1 MDSQGPHSA
10 IRRSSSSSAIDLS
23 RSSSP
28 SLDPTDTVAR
38 RRSWGR
44 VVEGQ
49 DPLRLEIPSSS
60 GREELV
66 FNDSPTDA
74 HLAFQPYPN
83 NRHYS
88 SFEPEQDIFYHPYH
102 HSGPSTASLIAEN
115 ALEMEGQ
122 REDDEAR
129 LTTNM
134 SRNPTEREWHLAV
147 DGDGGGDPETPAT
160 PQGGNTPRRR
170 TVRYSVSPSPLKR
183 TGTAIKSMSKTL
195 RRASLRVVNIA
206 NNGLEHQVRLAGDD
220 GKLEEDRDEELPDLS
235 RTAPIRGRTL
245 CWFGQNSKVRLKL
258 YEWLVH
264 PWTEPVI
271 LLLIIFNAVVLTI
284 QSVRSLVLEDDQEPA
299 RIRGYFHSWED
310 WALFFLFIIFTLE
323 AFARICVNGFLFDP
337 EIPAL
342 SIFTSPFSSAPS
354 RTIVSNL
361 PPDSADL
368 SRQGSLSA
376 GGPLA
381 RGLSLT
387 NGLTE
392 TTSANTI
399 VNEKIK
405 QHVPSASTAHQTTF
419 SLSQQH
425 PPTFFSTAF
434 RSDTKNPTEPLSLPF
449 KLNITEVTSKTSRN
463 VPYLRQSWGRI
474 DFVAIASF
482 WITFILASGGLEHG
496 GGAGAGIGLH
506 IGVFRA
512 MSVIRT
518 ARLLAITSGTTTIMH
533 SLKTARPLLA
543 SVAYFVVFAMVLFS
557 IIGIQSF
564 NGSLRRS
571 CFLLATDGE
580 QELQISD
587 QFCGGHVN
595 ASTIQESNYITWNG
609 LPSDGEAK
617 GYICPL
623 GQICRET
630 DNPEDGIQS
639 FDTIW
644 AAILQI
650 VVVAS
655 ANGWAPLMYE
665 MIDSEFFV
673 SSLFFII
680 CVVVLNFWLINLF
693 VAVITNTFSA
703 IRSETK
709 KSAFGA
715 APLPSLLADEQDDG
729 WSSANPSKPTAQ
741 RNIFKILYDHS
752 RWIFILFALAS
763 LVLQAT
769 RTATVSE
776 THETIM
782 YYGELVITL
791 LFDVE
796 ILIRF
801 LAALPDWRSFFGFLF
816 GSRSGAG
823 YAGGVGSTGSIR
835 AGATPGAGSNWLD
848 LILAVGSSV
857 IQIPVIRNSE
867 AYPWFTIFQ
876 LARFYRVI
884 LEVPRMRPLMLSV
897 FGNMY
902 GLFNMSLFLILINYI
917 AALVAVQLLRGDMSV
932 GSNMNFKEIFN
943 AFLAM
948 YQVMSSEN
956 WTDVLYQ
963 AAEAELKLRQ
973 TVLVIILISVWELF
987 ANFII
992 LQMFVAVINENFQ
1005 VAEEQKRTRQASHYW
1020 ATHQIQ
1026 SGRATWMRKLN
1037 PYRWVKPN
1045 PVKVK
1050 VENLPSNLVLS
1061 IQQDL
1066 VQEYRVESPVPGSID
1081 DRATVGSSRRQ
1092 GLKHYTTKSLS
1103 ALQKLFAGDEKLSIN
1118 NDVPL
1123 ATLKQHTRSDTL
1135 GALGDEETERHLE
1148 LLASVNNVAVPS
1160 DDINDAIYER
1170 RAQKADFIRDHPSYD
1185 RTFWIFGQ
1193 NNFFRKFCQRLVQP
1207 AHGER
1212 IFGTPHSPLAH
1223 PAFQFLI
1230 LLAVIGGIVTEI
1242 IATPVYRRNYFA
1254 ENGRTRGAW
1263 FDIAE
1268 GAFTLTLIVEFFIK
1282 ICADGFAFTPNAYVR
1297 SIWNIIDFI
1306 ILAGIS
1312 VNVATSLIFV
1322 GGLSRFTRSL
1332 KALRALRLITLFNS
1346 MRVAF
1351 QSLIISGASR
1361 ILDAAVL
1368 AILYIIPYAVW
1379 GLNIFAGTMK
1389 ECNDG
1394 DATGIT
1400 DCINEYENSIF
1411 DDGQFGFPVPK
1422 VWTDPSPSTTYSFDN
1437 FRSSLLILFEIVSLE
1452 GWIDVMNIA
1461 TSIAGKDA
1469 QPDTNASEWNALF
1482 FLVYHLV
1489 GGVVILTL
1497 FVSIIIANFSSRTGT
1512 AFLTQPQKEW
1522 IDLQKLF
1529 KRQKPSK
1536 RPKTTPTNVFRKWC
1550 FDRAI
1555 HKHGWWSR
1563 SMTFLFVL
1571 HVLVLMTQTY
1581 STSDIADTLRN
1592 DFFLVI
1598 ICVYI
1603 IDVVI
1608 RLVGLGWKSFRAN
1621 GWNLFDI
1628 LVTAGSFF
1636 TTLIV
1641 RFGKDSFV
1649 IEQLQKLFLV
1659 SIAFKLVQRT
1669 DSLNKLFKTSV
1680 ASLPAIL
1687 SLLVLWFIFF
1697 MFFAI
1702 LYVEV
1707 FGLTKWGGAET
1718 RSQNYSTIGSAL
1730 VMLAFMS
1737 TGEGW
1742 NEYMHNYARVYPLC
1756 TNSSDTEED
1765 SDCGSVG
1772 WAFTLFIAWN
1782 ILSMYIFVN
1791 LFTGVVVDSFS
1802 YVFQTSGGAKSITRE
1817 QMRAFKKVWAEY
1829 ANPKTGYLERGNFV
1843 TFFGKLS
1850 GVFEVR
1856 IYPAE
1861 YSIPNIL
1868 DACKESPDSSYTW
1881 PPPRTVDGVDLH
1893 KLDAALNGID
1903 YAAIRKRRAVYTRLY
1918 HEATIAHQP
1927 GRGISFTDMLLLLAH
1942 HKLIVDHEALVL
1954 SDLVVRTETNK
1965 LVTDLVN
1972 LDRVHSLLKTISH
1985 RRRFLNHLA
1994 RKRAAESQQEIP
2006 FIVVDTMP
2014 STPPQTTRDISSAP
2028 STPNHSPS
2036 PSYSD
2041 YNGSRNSMIATALQ
2055 RSKRVSDVSRLST
2068 DLGRYPRDSIIEED
2082 PQLVLSSMQNS
2093 MWGDLMSEAMKEE
2106 EGR

>member
-1 MDSQGPHSA
+1 MDSQAPHSA
-10 IRRSSSSSAIDLS
+10 IRRSSSSSAIDLTGTTS
-23 RSSSP
+23 GIGSAPHSPAP
-28 SLDPTDTVAR
+28 SLDTTPGNFPRKRT
-38 RRSWGR
+38 SWGR
-44 VVEGQ
+44 VDAGQ
-49 DPLRLEIPSSS
+49 DPLRLEIPSFEAVGTSLNNS
-60 GREELV
+60 NGGDP

-74 HLAFQPYPN
+74 HLAYVREHPYPN
-83 NRHYS
+83 NSQYEFH
-88 SFEPEQDIFYHPYH
+88 QDILYTYPTH

-115 ALEMEGQ
+115 ALEMEGH

-134 SRNPTEREWHLAV
+134 SRNPTEQKWE
-147 DGDGGGDPETPAT
+147 DPELSA
-160 PQGGNTPRRR
+160 GATPRRR
-170 TVRYSVSPSPLKR
+170 TIRYSVSPSPLKR
-183 TGTAIKSMSKTL
+183 TGTAIKTMSKTL

-206 NNGLEHQVRLAGDD
+206 NNGLENQVRLD
-220 GKLEEDRDEELPDLS
+220 GEDGVPNRDGLEDEQLPDLS
-235 RTAPIRGRTL
+235 RTLPIRGRTL
-245 CWFGQNSKVRLKL
+245 CCFGPQSKVRLKL
-258 YEWLVH
+258 YNWLVH
-264 PWTEPVI
+264 PWTEPAI

-284 QSVRSLVLEDDQEPA
+284 QSARSLVAEDGEEPP
-299 RIRGYFHSWED
+299 RIRGYFRSWED

-337 EIPAL
+337 EIPAS
-342 SIFTSPFSSAPS
+342 SIFTAPFSSAPS
-354 RTIVSNL
+354 RSIVSSNP

-368 SRQGSLSA
+368 NRQASLSA

-387 NGLTE
+387 QRLQRFNRNVRRPFEL
-392 TTSANTI
+392 ANSNPPADQQPGSSSSVPSNPI
-399 VNEKIK
+399 NEKIK
-405 QHVPSASTAHQTTF
+405 HVAQASRSIVREPPQATF
-419 SLSQQH
+419 LS
-425 PPTFFSTAF
+425 SAF
-434 RSDTKNPTEPLSLPF
+434 RSDTKNPNETLTLPF
-449 KLNITEVTSKTSRN
+449 KLNITEVNDKTVRN

-482 WITFILASGGLEHG
+482 WVTFVLAMSGLERGSH
-496 GGAGAGIGLH
+496 H

-543 SVAYFVVFAMVLFS
+543 SVAYFVIFAIVLFS

-564 NGSLRRS
+564 NGSLRRF
-571 CFLLATDGE
+571 CFLSPVGGE
-580 QELQISD
+580 GEIQLSE

-595 ASTIQESNYITWNG
+595 ATTLEDSPYLIWDGS
-609 LPSDGEAK
+609 PSDSDAK

-623 GQICRET
+623 GQVCRSTE
-630 DNPEDGIQS
+630 NPEEGIEN
-639 FDTIW
+639 FDTIYT
-644 AAILQI
+644 AILQI
-650 VVVAS
+650 VIVAT
-655 ANGWAPLMYE
+655 ANGWSPLMYN
-665 MIDSEFFV
+665 MIDAEFFV

-680 CVVVLNFWLINLF
+680 CVIVLNFWLINLF

-715 APLPSLLADEQDDG
+715 APLPSTLADDQDDG
-729 WSSANPSKPTAQ
+729 WSSADGHKTNQ
-741 RNIFKILYDHS
+741 RNFAKIFYEHS
-752 RWIFILFALAS
+752 RWIFVIFALTS
-763 LVLQAT
+763 VVLQAT
-769 RTATVSE
+769 RTANVSPV
-776 THETIM
+776 HADIM
-782 YYGELVITL
+782 YYGELIITL
-791 LFDVE
+791 LFDAE
-796 ILIRF
+796 IIIRF
-801 LAALPDWRSFFGFLF
+801 LATLPEWRSFFAF
-816 GSRSGAG
+816 GN
-823 YAGGVGSTGSIR
+823 
-835 AGATPGAGSNWLD
+835 NWLD

-857 IQIPVIRNSE
+857 IQIPVIQNSTV
-867 AYPWFTIFQ
+867 YPWFTIFQ

-884 LEVPRMRPLMLSV
+884 LEVPRMRPLLLSV

-917 AALVAVQLLRGDMSV
+917 AALVAVQLLRGDV
-932 GSNMNFKEIFN
+932 DADTNMNFKEIFN
-943 AFLAM
+943 SFLAM
-948 YQVMSSEN
+948 YQIMSSED
-956 WTDVLYQ
+956 WGGVMYDSSK
-963 AAEAELKLRQ
+963 AELQLSQ
-973 TVLVIILISVWELF
+973 AVIVIILFSVWELF

-1005 VAEEQKRTRQASHYW
+1005 VAEEQKRTQQASHYW

-1026 SGRATWMRKLN
+1026 SGRATWMRRLN
-1037 PYRWVKPN
+1037 PYRWMKPN

-1066 VQEYRVESPVPGSID
+1066 VQEYRVSSPAPSSLD
-1081 DRATVGSSRRQ
+1081 DRGTVGGGSSRR
-1092 GLKHYTTKSLS
+1092 GLRHYTTKSLS
-1103 ALQKLFAGDEKLSIN
+1103 ALQKLFAGDEKSY
-1118 NDVPL
+1118 DVPL
-1123 ATLKQHTRSDTL
+1123 TTLKHTRNETL
-1135 GALGDEETERHLE
+1135 GTLGDEETERHLE
-1148 LLASVNNVAVPS
+1148 LLASVKNVSVAS
-1160 DDINDAIYER
+1160 DDINDALYER

-1185 RTFWIFGQ
+1185 KTFWIFGQ
-1193 NNFFRKFCQRLVQP
+1193 DNFLRKFCQKLVQP
-1207 AHGER
+1207 AHGQR
-1212 IFGTPHSPLAH
+1212 IFGTPHSPIAH

-1242 IATPVYRRNYFA
+1242 IATPIYRRNYFG
-1254 ENGRTRGAW
+1254 ENGRIRGAW
-1263 FDIAE
+1263 FDLAE
-1268 GAFTLTLIVEFFIK
+1268 SAFTLTLIVEFFIK
-1282 ICADGFAFTPNAYVR
+1282 IIADGFAFTPNAYIR

-1306 ILAGIS
+1306 ILVGIS
-1312 VNVATSLIFV
+1312 VNVATSLIFI

-1346 MRVAF
+1346 MRMAF

-1379 GLNIFAGTMK
+1379 GLNIFAGYMK

-1394 DATGIT
+1394 DASGMN
-1400 DCINEYENSIF
+1400 DCVNEYQNSIF
-1411 DDGQFGFPVPK
+1411 EDGQFAFPVPR
-1422 VWTDPSPSTTYSFDN
+1422 VWTDPSPSTTFSFDN

-1452 GWIDVMNIA
+1452 GWIDVMNQA
-1461 TSIAGKDA
+1461 TSIAGKNQ
-1469 QPDTNASEWNALF
+1469 QPDTNVAEWNALF
-1482 FLVYHLV
+1482 FLFYHLV

-1529 KRQKPSK
+1529 KRQKPSR
-1536 RPKTTPTNVFRKWC
+1536 RPKTTPTNAIRKWC

-1581 STSDIADTLRN
+1581 STSNIADTLRN

-1598 ICVYI
+1598 TCIYI
-1603 IDVVI
+1603 IDVVV
-1608 RLVGLGWKSFRAN
+1608 RLVGLGWTSFRAN

-1641 RFGKDSFV
+1641 RFGRENFV
-1649 IEQLQKLFLV
+1649 VEQLQKLFLV

-1669 DSLNKLFKTSV
+1669 DSLNKLFKTAV

-1707 FGLTKWGGAET
+1707 FGLTKWGNAET
-1718 RSQNYSTIGSAL
+1718 RSQNYSTVGSAL

-1742 NEYMHNYARVYPLC
+1742 NQYMHNYARVYPLC
-1756 TNSSDTEED
+1756 TNSSDNQEA

-1802 YVFQTSGGAKSITRE
+1802 YVFQTSGGSKSITRE
-1817 QMRAFKKVWAEY
+1817 QMRGFKKVWAEY

-1843 TFFGKLS
+1843 PFFGKLS

-1856 IYPAE
+1856 IYPAD

-1868 DACKESPDSSYTW
+1868 EACKDSSDSSYAW
-1881 PPPRTVDGVDLH
+1881 PPPRVVDGVNLNN
-1893 KLDAALNGID
+1893 LETALNGVD
-1903 YAAIRKRRAVYTRLY
+1903 YAAIRKRKAIYTRLY

-1954 SDLVVRTETNK
+1954 SDLVARTETNK

-1985 RRRFLNHLA
+1985 RRRFLSHLQ
-1994 RKRAAESQQEIP
+1994 RRRAEKYESMQEIP
-2006 FIVVDTMP
+2006 SIVVDAMP
-2014 STPPQTTRDISSAP
+2014 STPPSTTRDISSP
-2028 STPNHSPS
+2028 QNTPNHSPN
-2036 PSYSD
+2036 PSIVVDRS
-2041 YNGSRNSMIATALQ
+2041 SMSALQ
-2055 RSKRVSDVSRLST
+2055 RSKRVSDISRLST
-2068 DLGRYPRDSIIEED
+2068 DLGRYPRDSMIEED

-2093 MWGDLMSEAMKEE
+2093 IWGDLMSEAVQEE
-2106 EGR
+2106 ERR